1 MSPTTEAKRRLRVVS
16 ELPGPKS
23 RALRSAEAE
32 HLAPGTQAIWEY
44 AGIAID
50 SGSGSELLDV
60 DGNRFLDF
68 VAGISVAALGYAHPR
83 YLAEFSAQLAKIH
96 VGSFTTAARLEALSL
111 LSEMLPKDLNK
122 VQLFSGG
129 SEAVESAL
137 RLARAYTG
145 KFEVLSFWGGFHGKT
160 SGALA
165 QMGSDFKHGLGPLPP
180 GAHLTPYADCARC
193 PFKLQHPSCGLLCV
207 EFAREKLKKETTGKL
222 AAILLEP
229 MQGTAGNIVPPPEFL
244 RAMQDVA
251 RENDALLIADE
262 MITGFAR
269 TGRRFG
275 IEHSG
280 IQPDIMTLGKG
291 MGGGYPAT
299 AVATRAEIASAEPW
313 SKPSFSS
320 SSYGGNPLAAA
331 AIASSLGI
339 IRDEGLVTRA
349 AGVGSR
355 LKVGLSSLAER
366 HPSMANVR
374 GEGLFLG
381 FDLIKPG
388 SREPW
393 SSGECRRL
401 FDATLRRG
409 LVTMAYAPRVRINP
423 PLILTEA
430 EADEALSVL
439 DESLTEVEAR
449 DHHAV
454 AKSA

>member
-1 MSPTTEAKRRLRVVS
+1 MTPAPDSKRRLRVLT

-44 AGIAID
+44 AGIAVE
-50 SGSGSELLDV
+50 SGSGSELIDV

-83 YLAEFSAQLAKIH
+83 YLAEFGAQLAKIH
-96 VGSFTTAARLEALSL
+96 VGSFTTEARLKALTL
-111 LSEMLPKDLNK
+111 LAEMLPKELDK

-137 RLARAYTG
+137 RLARAHTG

-165 QMGSDFKHGLGPLPP
+165 QMGSDFKHGLGPLAP
-180 GAHLTPYADCARC
+180 GALLTPYADCARC

-207 EFAREKLKKETTGKL
+207 EFARDKLKKESTGKL
-222 AAILLEP
+222 AAVLVEP
-229 MQGTAGNIVPPPEFL
+229 MQGTAGNVIPPPDFL
-244 RAMQDVA
+244 RAVQDVA
-251 RENDALLIADE
+251 RENGALLIADE

-291 MGGGYPAT
+291 MGGGYPVT

-320 SSYGGNPLAAA
+320 SSYGGNPLASAA
-331 AIASSLGI
+331 VASSLGI
-339 IRDEGLVTRA
+339 IRDEGLIERA
-349 AGVGSR
+349 SRVGAR
-355 LKVGLSSLAER
+355 LKKGLSTLAER
-366 HPSMANVR
+366 HPTMANVR

-381 FDLIKPG
+381 FDLVKPG
-388 SREPW
+388 TTTAW
-393 SSGECRRL
+393 TTAECRQL
-401 FDATLRRG
+401 FDATLKRG
-409 LVTMAYAPRVRINP
+409 LVTMAYAPRVRINT

-430 EADEALSVL
+430 EADESIALL
-439 DESLTEVEAR
+439 DEELSEVEV
-449 DHHAV
+449 DHGHAV